1 MNLIEVENLR
11 VTVPGDGGPDKTIV
25 HDVSFAVPEGEVTAL
40 IGESGSGKTT
50 IALALMGY
58 ARPGCHLAGG
68 RIVMEDG
75 RDILALSPGAM
86 RALRGNTVAYVPQS
100 AAAAFNPAR
109 RIMDQVIES
118 ALIHG
123 QMSRAAAEEK
133 AVALFRTLALP
144 EPETLGARYPH
155 QFSGGQLQRLAAAMA
170 MLLEPR
176 LVIFDEPTTALDV
189 TTQIEVLHAF
199 KRMIREHGV
208 TGVYVSHDLAVV
220 AQMADQI
227 ITLKDGRIQETGR
240 TRQMIEAPA
249 HPYTQSLLAAA
260 HPVRQDTGSQSAD
273 GRDKVLEVRNLVGG
287 YGPVREDR
295 RPLKVVVD
303 DVSLAIRQ
311 GSNLGVIGESG
322 SGKSSLARMIA
333 GLLPAAD
340 GDILL
345 NGRELPRDLRA
356 RGREQLRDIQ
366 IVFQM
371 ADTALNPSVS
381 VGEILARP
389 LRFYKGM
396 RGAAQKARVR
406 ELLEMVKLSPAMI
419 HRRPGELSG
428 GQKQRL
434 NLARALAAE
443 PRLILCDEVTSA
455 LDTVVAARI
464 IELLAELQ
472 RELGLSYMFI
482 SHDLSIVEAICDR
495 VLVLYEGKCVETG
508 AAETVLTSPAHSYT
522 LLLLASIPQLDPG
535 WLDRGGA
542 RPGGPVNLRG
552 A

>member
-25 HDVSFAVPEGEVTAL
+25 HDVSFTVPEGEVTAL

-75 RDILALSPGAM
+75 RDILALSPAAM
-86 RALRGNTVAYVPQS
+86 RALRGNAVAYVPQS

-227 ITLKDGRIQETGR
+227 ITLKDGRIQESGR

-333 GLLPAAD
+333 GLLPATD
-340 GDILL
+340 GGILL

-522 LLLLASIPQLDPG
+522 RMLLASIPQLDPG
-535 WLDRGGA
+535 WLDRGVA
-542 RPGGPVNLRG
+542 RPGGQINLRG